1 MRCLIIAAAAA
12 ALILFAYLIF
22 ENFFWLR
29 IRRERMG
36 GGVRIMHITDLHKR
50 RFGRDNCRIV
60 EAARAEKPDI
70 ILITGDIVSRRETDF
85 SSVERLLRELCTI
98 AEVYL
103 IYGNHEQSLLTHEKE
118 EEFAE
123 MLSRT
128 GVILLRD
135 RTVTAEIRG
144 RRFNICGF
152 ELPYTTYKKN
162 GSYFHLDR
170 LTVGD
175 IKAALGECP
184 QGETLLLAHNPIFG
198 REYAEWG
205 ADYTFGGHIHG
216 GSVRLFGIGL
226 LSPERRFF
234 PRYTKGVY
242 DIGGKK
248 LLVSGGLGKLR
259 AFNPPEILIYEI

>member
-1 MRCLIIAAAAA
+1 MKYPMIAAAAV
-12 ALILFAYLIF
+12 ILAAYLVF

-29 IRRERMG
+29 IRRERLG
-36 GGVRIMHITDLHKR
+36 RGVRILHLTDLHKR
-50 RFGRDNCRIV
+50 RFGRDNCRII

-70 ILITGDIVSRRETDF
+70 ILLTGDMVSRSEKDF
-85 SSVERLLRELCTI
+85 GVIEKLLRELCAI
-98 AEVYL
+98 ADVYF
-103 IYGNHEQSLLTHEKE
+103 IYGNHEQSLITPERE
-118 EEFAE
+118 EQFAA
-123 MLSRT
+123 MLERT
-128 GVILLRD
+128 DVILLRD

-144 RRFNICGF
+144 RRLNICGF

-162 GSYFHLDR
+162 GSYFHLDK

-175 IKAALGECP
+175 ITAALGDCP
-184 QGETLLLAHNPIFG
+184 KGETILLAHNPIFG
-198 REYAEWG
+198 REYAKWG

-226 LSPERRFF
+226 LSPERTFF
-234 PRYTKGVY
+234 PRFTKGVY

-259 AFNPPEILIYEI
+259 AFNPPEIVVYEI